1 MAGPMDAPPASP
13 PDRGLDG
20 RAVLVTGAARRLG
33 AAIARQ
39 LHACGA
45 DLAVHCRRSVADA
58 HELAAELCAARP
70 DSATVITGD
79 LADAQSAPAVVAA
92 AVAAFGR
99 LDALVNNAAAFAPG
113 GADPADLAVWDEAQA
128 VNARAPW
135 LLAEAAAPALRA
147 RGGCV
152 VNILDIYAWRPLP
165 GYPAYSVSQAALA
178 GATRALALELA
189 PAVRV
194 NGIAPGAILWP
205 AADDGRDRRAIV
217 DSTALGRAGE
227 PADVA
232 AAALFLIRDATYLTG
247 EIVAVD
253 GGRSLRF

>member
-1 MAGPMDAPPASP
+1 MDAPPAAP

-33 AAIARQ
+33 AAVARH
-39 LHACGA
+39 LHARGA
-45 DLAVHCRRSVADA
+45 DLAVHCRRSVAEA

-79 LADAQSAPAVVAA
+79 LADAQSAPAVAAA

-113 GADPADLAVWDEAQA
+113 GAGPAGLAVWDEAQA

-135 LLAEAAAPALRA
+135 LLAEAAAPELRA

-152 VNILDIYAWRPLP
+152 VNILDIYARRPLP

-178 GATRALALELA
+178 GITRALALELA
-189 PAVRV
+189 PEVRV

-217 DSTALGRAGE
+217 ASTALGRAGE
-227 PADVA
+227 PADIA

-253 GGRSLRF
+253 GGRGLRF

>member
-1 MAGPMDAPPASP
+1 MPAPTASP

-33 AAIARQ
+33 AAVARR

-45 DLAVHCRRSVADA
+45 DLALHCRRSVAEA
-58 HELAAELCAARP
+58 HELAAELCARRP
-70 DSATVITGD
+70 DSATVITAD
-79 LADAQSAPAVVAA
+79 LADAQSAPGAA
-92 AVAAFGR
+92 AAATAAFGR

-135 LLAEAAAPALRA
+135 LLAEAAAPELRA

-152 VNILDIYAWRPLP
+152 VNVLDIYALRPLP

-178 GATRALALELA
+178 GVTRALALELA
-189 PAVRV
+189 PEVRV

-205 AADDGRDRRAIV
+205 EADDGRDRQAIV

-232 AAALFLIRDATYLTG
+232 AAALFLIRDAGYLTG
-247 EIVAVD
+247 EILAVD